1 MEREDK
7 LRVFLEP
14 AEWDEVQGS
23 RPTIQLDVSIKHYI
37 DGNATNNQIAVERS
51 NLPCMSSFPTLSA
64 IFSTHQFRIAG
75 TVLWSV
81 SKSTPDP
88 KVVRE
93 NVAGAR
99 KRATY
104 PLYLPRGVASGQMEK
119 FWHELQFNPAEP
131 VDVPF
136 KAELFR
142 SPPRTVKF
150 LRHLARK
157 GRWRLEHSIRKQNG
171 RPKHVLG
178 NPNDVREVAPL
189 LALAHGRGRS
199 NLDAV
204 DNTTTTK
211 LSTKLRRQGR
221 KDRPRRSSSMRLAEG
236 FEDQDQTTRKARNPQ
251 TAAPTS
257 SHPSQTTVQ
266 TTQVHTVPKAKPIAQ
281 DTNATG
287 SGNFIPETKSVHSE
301 GMLLEDQR

>member
-1 MEREDK
+1 MGMPQIIRLPWRD
-7 LRVFLEP
+7 RVYLVCHP
-14 AEWDEVQGS
+14 
-23 RPTIQLDVSIKHYI
+23 
-37 DGNATNNQIAVERS
+37 
-51 NLPCMSSFPTLSA
+51 FPTLSA

-75 TVLWSV
+75 TILWSV

-104 PLYLPRGVASGQMEK
+104 PLYLPRGVASRQMEK
-119 FWHELQFNPAEP
+119 FWHELQFNPVEP

-178 NPNDVREVAPL
+178 NPNDAQEVAPL
-189 LALAHGRGRS
+189 LVLAHGPGRN

-211 LSTKLRRQGR
+211 FSTKFRRRGR
-221 KDRPRRSSSMRLAEG
+221 KERPRRSSSMRLAEG

-251 TAAPTS
+251 TAAPSS

-287 SGNFIPETKSVHSE
+287 SGYFIPETKSIHSE
-301 GMLLEDQR
+301 EMLSEDQR